1 MIVCFFFFLEFS
13 SFDRKFYFV
22 LSAVYCIRSVNYFC
36 QVYNVVRSLDEL
48 GDRLA
53 RLYIKIN
60 DRDTFFFLSFFRI
73 INLFQYLKRSSATWY
88 FSRSRSFTFVSR
100 FIFLSI
106 SLSTLMIE
114 INYIYTIE
122 GGLYSLI
129 IDYFK
134 RKVTFF
140 FFLISMKFGQVNRH
154 NGRRYPR
161 GNGRIVRNK
170 LS

>member
-1 MIVCFFFFLEFS
+1 
-13 SFDRKFYFV
+13 
-22 LSAVYCIRSVNYFC
+22 
-36 QVYNVVRSLDEL
+36 
-48 GDRLA
+48 
-53 RLYIKIN
+53 
-60 DRDTFFFLSFFRI
+60 
-73 INLFQYLKRSSATWY
+73 
-88 FSRSRSFTFVSR
+88 
-100 FIFLSI
+100 
-106 SLSTLMIE
+106 MIE

-154 NGRRYPR
+154 NGRRYPYPR

-170 LS
+170 LSKKRNNVMFNDAREDGRRIVETKVETSTEIDHGINLVRENLCILEVSRSLAVLGSIPPCD

>member
-1 MIVCFFFFLEFS
+1 MILFAVKSSCRRFFSNSLLFFFFFFIFIFVTS
-13 SFDRKFYFV
+13 SFYP
-22 LSAVYCIRSVNYFC
+22 LNIRSFTT
-36 QVYNVVRSLDEL
+36 LHL
-48 GDRLA
+48 F
-53 RLYIKIN
+53 I
-60 DRDTFFFLSFFRI
+60 FL
-73 INLFQYLKRSSATWY
+73 NLFQYLKRSSATWY

-122 GGLYSLI
+122 EGLYSLI

-140 FFLISMKFGQVNRH
+140 FFLISIKFGQVNRH
-154 NGRRYPR
+154 NGRRYPYPR